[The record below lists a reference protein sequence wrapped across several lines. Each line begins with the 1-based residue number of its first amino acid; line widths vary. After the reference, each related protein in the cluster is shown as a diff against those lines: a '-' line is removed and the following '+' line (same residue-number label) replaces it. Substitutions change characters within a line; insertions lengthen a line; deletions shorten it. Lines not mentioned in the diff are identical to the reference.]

1 MVSSVLTDT
10 IVADRGYAVGWY
22 SLGDRWR
29 SFWHTMTS
37 SDRHATP
44 NSPYRTGRH
53 VLLDGGRNAPLT
65 SVASSGFESRSDL
78 AYVDDSTLASSTP
91 FQNGSL
97 GSPFGGGSP
106 TSPYAPGMRPSS
118 ATARGRSANG
128 TSTYGGAAAVAGGE
142 IPLQSFQDGL
152 PPPPPVAHSWKRI
165 DRWAE
170 DNFTELFDQLAEG
183 ASPND
188 LNELEYMLDC
198 SLPADVRESW
208 QLHDGQER
216 GGTPTGIIF
225 GCMLLDCEEIVQE
238 WQQWRTVNQEFLSD
252 HVRLRSPVLRR
263 PDAAAPPPSSSAS
276 ASSSNAQT
284 SHPQPPP
291 SSSLWRQQLL
301 AKQDS
306 QPPGAVR
313 KAYAH
318 PGWIPLARDWGGNN
332 IAVDLAPGPAG
343 TWGQVVV
350 FGRDFDCKYVV
361 ARSWGAFLASVADDL
376 EGDRWFVDDDSQ
388 ELRLREGRS
397 KTVDSSYLDVLRSR
411 ADQKYGPR
419 LAKPKPRPI
428 VTTNPSAGA
437 KAGTAGDGP
446 SPRVSPL
453 GAEFER
459 GRPRQRFAGHGVGA
473 SPMSRTGRSSPLAK
487 VSEEVPAAVPTH
499 IGLGSRSAT
508 PVSSL
513 GKASKLIDAPTPVE
527 PPDTEKKEATARS
540 SGEEARGAPAPNGA
554 VKGLGMD
561 VVDGVGRGD
570 GRSAE
575 KMAENELRTVEL

>member
-1 MVSSVLTDT
+1 
-10 IVADRGYAVGWY
+10 
-22 SLGDRWR
+22 
-29 SFWHTMTS
+29 MTS

-53 VLLDGGRNAPLT
+53 VLLDGGRNTPLA
-65 SVASSGFESRSDL
+65 SVATSGFESRSDL
-78 AYVDDSTLASSTP
+78 TYVEDSAPPSSTP
-91 FQNGSL
+91 FQNGGL

-106 TSPYAPGMRPSS
+106 TSPYAPGMRSSS

-170 DNFTELFDQLAEG
+170 DNYTELFDQLAEA

-216 GGTPTGIIF
+216 GGTPTGILF

-252 HVRLRSPVLRR
+252 HVRLRSPMLRK
-263 PDAAAPPPSSSAS
+263 PDVAAPPPPSSAS
-276 ASSSNAQT
+276 ASSNAQA
-284 SHPQPPP
+284 SHRQPPP

-318 PGWIPLARDWGGNN
+318 PGWVPLARDWGGNN
-332 IAVDLAPGPAG
+332 VAVDLAPGPAG
-343 TWGQVVV
+343 TWGQVIV

-361 ARSWGAFLASVADDL
+361 ARSWAAFLASVADDL
-376 EGDRWFVDDDSQ
+376 EGDRWFVDEDGH

-397 KTVDSSYLDVLRSR
+397 KTADPSYLDVLRSR

-428 VTTNPSAGA
+428 VTSNPNANANADAGA
-437 KAGTAGDGP
+437 KGGTGADGP
-446 SPRVSPL
+446 SPRASPL

-487 VSEEVPAAVPTH
+487 VSEEIPAAVPTH

-513 GKASKLIDAPTPVE
+513 RKASKLIDAPTPVE
-527 PPDTEKKEATARS
+527 PLDTGKREATARS
-540 SGEEARGAPAPNGA
+540 GGDEARGAPASNGA

-561 VVDGVGRGD
+561 VVDRVGRVD
-570 GRSAE
+570 GGPAE
-575 KMAENELRTVEL
+575 KKAENELRTVEL